1 MRAAVLHEAP
11 GDLVVEDLIVA
22 EPVGREVLIRTK
34 ASGLCHSDLHVI
46 EGLLPLPSLPAALGH
61 EASGIVEAIGPD
73 VTVFAPGDHVIT
85 CLTQF
90 CGVCSECHAGRV
102 FICPNRH
109 GLARGPELPPTLSL
123 RDTPVLPMTGLGAFA
138 EQMLVHENGVVAID
152 HSVPFDVAAL
162 IGCAVM
168 TGVGSAVNGARIR
181 PGEAVAV
188 IGCGGIGLNI
198 VQGCRL
204 AGAGRIIDGGWSWF
218 KIMKAGPGRAATLV
232 PKATRRPQIGSV
244 QCPRGGDAPNT
255 TRTTAT
261 TTRRPTA
268 SFRSWSEK
276 VEAAICPATTP
287 TGMPRRHRL
296 RTAQST
302 PCHSRTRW
310 RVPTTS
316 PPTMRGRG
324 MKSGSTATSAGP
336 AISAMPNPAAAW
348 AREPAATATTTTAT
362 SSQPIGRP
370 YPARFSG

>member
-11 GDLVVEDLIVA
+11 GDLVVENLIVA
-22 EPVGREVLIRTK
+22 EPVGGEVLIRTK

-123 RDTPVLPMTGLGAFA
+123 GDTPVLPMTGLGAFA

-188 IGCGGIGLNI
+188 IGCGGKGLNI

-204 AGAGRIIDGGWSWF
+204 AGAGRIIAVDINAEKLDAARGFGATDVIDASTDDPVATVHALTGG
-218 KIMKAGPGRAATLV
+218 GVDAAFE
-232 PKATRRPQIGSV
+232 AIG
-244 QCPRGGDAPNT
+244 
-255 TRTTAT
+255 
-261 TTRRPTA
+261 
-268 SFRSWSEK
+268 
-276 VEAAICPATTP
+276 
-287 TGMPRRHRL
+287 L
-296 RTAQST
+296 
-302 PCHSRTRW
+302 
-310 RVPTTS
+310 
-316 PPTMRGRG
+316 
-324 MKSGSTATSAGP
+324 
-336 AISAMPNPAAAW
+336 
-348 AREPAATATTTTAT
+348 TTTADQALAMIRPGRT
-362 SSQPIGRP
+362 AYLVGVPPIDSAMSVPGAFMVLQAKGLQGLFMGNSNFKVEMPNLARHYLEGRLELDRLVSAHITLAEVNEG
-370 YPARFSG
+370 YAEVKAGATLRSVIMFD